1 MNGNVLGRTMVYASF
16 GYGIVNFH
24 RRIAHWIKVGKKKE
38 LEMDGEQNGILHNW
52 MDVEY
57 FRNETHFDTKKKKKE
72 SCR

>member
-1 MNGNVLGRTMVYASF
+1 MNRNVLGRTMVRVVRLWNCEFSPA
-16 GYGIVNFH
+16 H
-24 RRIAHWIKVGKKKE
+24 RALDKVRKKE

-52 MDVEY
+52 MDVEC